1 MKDLSQIRKE
11 IDSIDDELS
20 ALYAKRMDL
29 VKEVAESKA
38 QTKKA
43 TNDPERENA
52 ILYRLASK
60 VDDDIKFYL
69 KELYSTVFYTSKAY
83 QSTLIS

>member
-20 ALYAKRMDL
+20 ALYAKRMEL

-43 TNDPERENA
+43 TSDPERETQYY
-52 ILYRLASK
+52 IDLH
-60 VDDDIKFYL
+60 L
-69 KELYSTVFYTSKAY
+69 KLTT
-83 QSTLIS
+83 I